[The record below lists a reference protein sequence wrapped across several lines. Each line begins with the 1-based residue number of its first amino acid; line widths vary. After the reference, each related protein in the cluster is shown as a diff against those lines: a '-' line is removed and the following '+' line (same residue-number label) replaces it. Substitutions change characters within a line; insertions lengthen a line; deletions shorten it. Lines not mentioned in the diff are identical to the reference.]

1 MFYNKF
7 GDIMERLI
15 FHIDVNNAFLS
26 WTAVDMLKKGA
37 KLDIRTIPAIIG
49 GDESKRHGV
58 VLAKSNVAKQ
68 FGIKTGEPIYFA
80 RKKCTNLEVFES
92 NHKMYREYSN
102 KLYEL
107 FKEYTNIIERFSI
120 DECFL
125 DMTNFI
131 GKNENYLSIAKEI
144 SIRIKE
150 ELGFTVNIG
159 IAHNKLLAKMASDFE
174 KPDKIHTLWTD
185 EIKIKMWPLK
195 VSELLMVG
203 RKSIPKLEKMGIKT
217 IGDLANYNKEVLY
230 KTFGKFGKTIWEYA
244 NGIDN
249 SPVNYIEEKP
259 KGIGNSIT
267 VPQDLTNINEINS
280 VVIKVEGV
288 VLKELPNSKRKLPAS
303 LDRTYGINEYYDI
316 SSVNNVDSY
325 TVYYVSSYNNN
336 EYYVP
341 VTKYINNADN
351 DKVKIIIDELSSSP
365 IHETNLMSFLS
376 ANASLINYEQD
387 GDILKLNFNDAIL
400 ENKSSNKILE
410 EVIYT
415 ISLSVKDN
423 YDVEEVSFLVN
434 DKEIYKNSLKSVE

>member
-1 MFYNKF
+1 MFYNKI

-26 WTAVDMLKKGA
+26 WTAVDMLKKGS
-37 KLDIRTIPAIIG
+37 KLDIRTIPSAIG

-80 RKKCTNLEVFES
+80 RKKCPNLEVFES

-131 GKNENYLSIAKEI
+131 GKNESYLSIAKEI
-144 SIRIKE
+144 STRIKE

-185 EIKIKMWPLK
+185 EIKTKMWPLK

-203 RKSIPKLEKMGIKT
+203 RKSLPKLEKMGIRT
-217 IGDLANYNKEVLY
+217 IGDLANYNKEILY
-230 KTFGKFGKTIWEYA
+230 KTLGKFGKTIWEYA

-267 VPQDLTNINEINS
+267 VPQDLTNINEINKILLNLTEQVTYRLRKENMIAN
-280 VVIKVEGV
+280 VVNVQIKDSNFRVF
-288 VLKELPNSKRKLPAS
+288 SHQRKLDTA
-303 LDRTYGINEYYDI
+303 T
-316 SSVNNVDSY
+316 SS
-325 TVYYVSSYNNN
+325 TR
-336 EYYVP
+336 
-341 VTKYINNADN
+341 
-351 DKVKIIIDELSSSP
+351 II
-365 IHETNLMSFLS
+365 
-376 ANASLINYEQD
+376 YEQAKKLMEELY
-387 GDILKLNFNDAIL
+387 LKGTRVRLIGVRVDDL
-400 ENKSSNKILE
+400 LDERDKQ
-410 EVIYT
+410 
-415 ISLSVKDN
+415 ISLFDNKQNEKQEKLDETLDKLKDKYGMN
-423 YDVEEVSFLVN
+423 FI
-434 DKEIYKNSLKSVE
+434 KRGGEI

>member
-7 GDIMERLI
+7 GDNMERII

-26 WTAVDMLKKGA
+26 WTAVDMLKSGS
-37 KLDIRTIPAIIG
+37 KLDIRTIPAVIG

-58 VLAKSNVAKQ
+58 VLAKSNIAKQ

-80 RKKCTNLEVFES
+80 RKKCPNLQVFES

-102 KLYEL
+102 RLYEL

-144 SIRIKE
+144 STRIKK

-159 IAHNKLLAKMASDFE
+159 IANNKLLAKMASDFE
-174 KPDKIHTLWTD
+174 KPDKIHTLWKD
-185 EIKIKMWPLK
+185 EIKTKMWPLK

-203 RKSIPKLEKMGIKT
+203 RKSLPKLEKMGIKT
-217 IGDLANYNKEVLY
+217 IGDLANYNKEIIY
-230 KTFGKFGKTIWEYA
+230 KLFGKFGKTIWEYA

-267 VPQDLTNINEINS
+267 VPQDLTNINEINKILLKLTEQVTYRLRKENMIAN
-280 VVIKVEGV
+280 VVNVQIKDSNFRVYSHQRKLDTATSSTKIIYEQAKKLMEELYLKGTRVRLIGV
-288 VLKELPNSKRKLPAS
+288 RVDDLLDEKDKQISLFDNKQNEKQEKLDETLDKLKEK
-303 LDRTYGINEYYDI
+303 YGINFI
-316 SSVNNVDSY
+316 
-325 TVYYVSSYNNN
+325 
-336 EYYVP
+336 
-341 VTKYINNADN
+341 KR
-351 DKVKIIIDELSSSP
+351 
-365 IHETNLMSFLS
+365 
-376 ANASLINYEQD
+376 
-387 GDILKLNFNDAIL
+387 GG
-400 ENKSSNKILE
+400 
-410 EVIYT
+410 
-415 ISLSVKDN
+415 
-423 YDVEEVSFLVN
+423 
-434 DKEIYKNSLKSVE
+434 EI

>member
-1 MFYNKF
+1 MFYNKV
-7 GDIMERLI
+7 GDFMERLI

-58 VLAKSNVAKQ
+58 VLAKSNIAKQ

-80 RKKCTNLEVFES
+80 RKKCPNLQVFES

-102 KLYEL
+102 NLYGL

-144 SIRIKE
+144 STRIKQ

-185 EIKIKMWPLK
+185 EIKTKMWPLK

-217 IGDLANYNKEVLY
+217 IGDLANYNKEAIY
-230 KTFGKFGKTIWEYA
+230 KSFGKFGKTIWEYA

-267 VPQDLTNINEINS
+267 VPQDLTNINEINKILLKLTEQVTYRLRKEKMIAN
-280 VVIKVEGV
+280 VVNVQIKDSNFRVFSHQRKLDSATSSTKIIYEQAKKLMEELYLKVTRVRLIGV
-288 VLKELPNSKRKLPAS
+288 RVDELLNERDKQISLFDNKQNEKQEKLDETLDKLKEKYGVNFIKR
-303 LDRTYGINEYYDI
+303 G
-316 SSVNNVDSY
+316 
-325 TVYYVSSYNNN
+325 
-336 EYYVP
+336 
-341 VTKYINNADN
+341 
-351 DKVKIIIDELSSSP
+351 
-365 IHETNLMSFLS
+365 
-376 ANASLINYEQD
+376 
-387 GDILKLNFNDAIL
+387 G
-400 ENKSSNKILE
+400 
-410 EVIYT
+410 
-415 ISLSVKDN
+415 
-423 YDVEEVSFLVN
+423 
-434 DKEIYKNSLKSVE
+434 EI